1 MEYKVGGQITSKKN
15 HACGGNKW
23 IIARTGAD
31 VKLKCL
37 QCGHLLFLSQD
48 QVKKMTKSYV
58 YTENTDSNV

>member
-1 MEYKVGGQITSKKN
+1 MEYKVGGQITSKNN
-15 HACGGNKW
+15 HACGSDKW
-23 IIARTGAD
+23 VVARTGAD

-37 QCGHLLFLSQD
+37 QCGHSLFLSQD